1 MRSAGAGDATA
12 SADAAAASPGRRRPT
27 SPVRPPTSR
36 WPPGRPRGAAAKMAS
51 VLEDL
56 LPIIL
61 LAPADA
67 AAASPVSSDARAGLS
82 HARQDSLVR
91 RRPKSP
97 VRPPTSR
104 WQPGRR
110 RGATADTALTMMDHA
125 LTMEHTM
132 MNAMEECPWTEMHA
146 ARDEVQP
153 RRRCCAGSPCA
164 WRASPSLCA
173 RHASRMPPQ
182 CHESEPCDCAY
193 SRGSLLSPHDN
204 GAREAGLLVKSA
216 ATGAVAPCAARLP
229 ALDGEECAMADGPC
243 DPVRLRLQAVNE
255 RLEQK
260 TLRLA
265 RRESDS
271 LLRQLYCQRGDA
283 SEVLAARYKKAWG
296 IQP

>member
-1 MRSAGAGDATA
+1 MRSAGTGDA

-91 RRPKSP
+91 RRPRSP

-110 RGATADTALTMMDHA
+110 RGATADTALTMGHA

-132 MNAMEECPWTEMHA
+132 MNTMEECLWTEMHA
-146 ARDEVQP
+146 ARDEVLP
-153 RRRCCAGSPCA
+153 RRRSCAGSPCA

-173 RHASRMPPQ
+173 RRASRMPPQ
-182 CHESEPCDCAY
+182 CHESEPCDCAD
-193 SRGSLLSPHDN
+193 SRGCLLSPHDD
-204 GAREAGLLVKSA
+204 GAREACLLATIA
-216 ATGAVAPCAARLP
+216 ATRAVAPCATRLP
-229 ALDGEECAMADGPC
+229 ALDDEQCAMADGPC
-243 DPVRLRLQAVNE
+243 DSVRLRLQAVNE
-255 RLEQK
+255 RLEHK

-296 IQP
+296 IRP